1 MNVNRFIIILSCVIF
16 ITGCGTA
23 GLSSSSGSIKSTADQ
38 SVLQTIQVGNDQ
50 VSNIPVA
57 DIEPTIALTFF
68 GDMMLDRNVKKM
80 IDVNGADYIFEKLFN
95 ESSSTLFASDIISA
109 NLEGPFA
116 NSRRPTTK
124 SIAFRFD
131 PKLITTL
138 QKYKFNVFSQ
148 ANNHS
153 YDMGAD
159 AFNESKQNLK
169 NVGLDFYGSQYQVND
184 DSLLI
189 KDINGV
195 KVAFLGFNDTNS
207 AIDLTKAK
215 ALIIQARADADLVVV
230 NVHWGYEYKPIS
242 NPNQRY
248 LAHLFIDW
256 GADIII
262 GHHPHVIQEMEVYK
276 NRPIFYSLG
285 NFVFDQ
291 YFSRETQEG
300 LAVKIN
306 FGSDKVSLSV
316 WPLQSVKSQAQLMGN
331 LAANNYLKTW
341 LKNCRLE
348 GCDFIDNT
356 LSLSLTP

>member
-1 MNVNRFIIILSCVIF
+1 M
-16 ITGCGTA
+16 A
-23 GLSSSSGSIKSTADQ
+23 GLSSVPVEQNMAVGQLLLKKIRVGDSQKDKVDAVIKEP
-38 SVLQTIQVGNDQ
+38 SVT
-50 VSNIPVA
+50 
-57 DIEPTIALTFF
+57 LTFF
-68 GDMMLDRNVKKM
+68 GDMMLDRSVKKM
-80 IDVNGADYIFEKLFN
+80 IDINGADFIFENLFS

-131 PKLITTL
+131 PKLISTL
-138 QKYKFNVFSQ
+138 QKYKFNIFSQ

-159 AFNESKQNLK
+159 AFEESKENLK
-169 NVGLDFYGSQYQVND
+169 NEGLDFYGSQYRVDD

-189 KDINGV
+189 KDVNGV

-207 AIDLTKAK
+207 AIDLKKAK
-215 ALIIQARADADLVVV
+215 ELITKVHADAELVVV
-230 NVHWGYEYKPIS
+230 NAHWGYEYKPIS

-248 LAHLFIDW
+248 LAHLFVDW
-256 GADIII
+256 GADVII

-291 YFSRETQEG
+291 YFSAETQEG
-300 LAVKIN
+300 LAIKIN
-306 FGSDKVSLSV
+306 FNSEKLSLSV
-316 WPLQSVKSQAQLMGN
+316 WPLRSVKSQAQLMN
-331 LAANNYLKTW
+331 KSAADNYLKSW
-341 LKNCRLE
+341 LKNSRL
-348 GCDFIDNT
+348 GNNDFVNNT
-356 LSLSLTP
+356 LSLDLAPNT